1 MSATEKFEL
10 IKEEEIKEINSIAR
24 LYRHKNTGARI
35 LSLSNDDENKVFG
48 ITFRTPPDDSTGVAH
63 IMEHSVL
70 CGSRKYPVKEP
81 FVELVKGSL
90 NTFLNAMTYPDKTC
104 YPVASQNLQD
114 FYNLVDVYLDA
125 VFYPLLTPTTFK
137 QEGWHYELKSAD
149 DEMTFKGVVFNEM
162 KGAYSSPDDYLSEK
176 SIQSL
181 FPDNTYGVDSGGN
194 PQHIPD
200 LTYEQF
206 KNFHDTYYH
215 PSNAFIFFY
224 GDDDPENRL
233 EIIENYLKDF
243 NPLAV
248 QSEIPLHTPFSEPRK
263 ITHTYD
269 SGETGPDAK
278 NYLTLNWGL
287 GETTSE
293 LSKLEFQILNHI
305 LVGTPASPL
314 RKALI
319 ESGLGEDLA
328 GVGAETDLRQSLF
341 STGLK
346 GVADQDLA
354 KVEPFILQTLAQI
367 ATDGIEK
374 DAIEASINTFEFS
387 LRENNTGS
395 FPRGL
400 VIMLRSLGS
409 WLYDLDPIAPL
420 SFEAPLVEIRRK
432 IASGERVFENLIQ
445 QNLLNN
451 PYRTTVIL
459 TPDPEM
465 GNKLAEQEMS
475 RLQKTRQEM
484 QADELSRIVTE
495 TQELIRYQQTPDSP
509 EALATIP
516 MLNRSDLET
525 KVRTI
530 PIEIMDTPHGKII
543 YHDLFTNGIVYLEL
557 GFNLH
562 ALPQEL
568 LPYLSLFGRALVEMG
583 TQKENYVQLLQR
595 IGRKTG
601 GIYPSLLVSSL
612 PQQKESTAWF
622 ILRGKAMAN
631 QAADLTSILNDILS
645 MPNFNDRERFKQMA
659 LEERS
664 SLESGLAP
672 AGHRFV
678 NSRLNAKYNEAGWVT
693 EQTGGI
699 SYLGFLR
706 KLIKQID
713 TDWEGIVSKLEE
725 IRSTLVSQDNLFLNL
740 TLDSSNLAAVQPV
753 LEDFLGMLPQKQ
765 TQIAHWNYEFSND
778 WEGFTFPTQV
788 NFVGKAANLYE
799 LGYHEN
805 GSALVIT
812 PYLRGTWIWDR
823 IRVQGGA
830 YGGFCLFDR
839 LSGMFSYLSYRDPNL
854 ENSLDVYD
862 QTAQFLRDI
871 DLSESEL
878 TKAII
883 GTIGDLD
890 SYMLPDAKGYTSLS
904 RYLIGVSDAE
914 RQKLRDEVLSTS
926 QADFKVFAEFLDLAK
941 SAGKVVVLGSAEA
954 IQKAAPK
961 LPQKLTIEKVL

>member
-10 IKEEEIKEINSIAR
+10 IKEEEINSIAR

-200 LTYEQF
+200 LTYDQF

-233 EIIENYLKDF
+233 EIVENYLKDF
-243 NPLAV
+243 NPLTV
-248 QSEIPLHTPFSEPRK
+248 QSEIPLHAPFREPRK

-328 GVGAETDLRQSLF
+328 GVGTETDLRQSLF

-354 KVEPFILQTLAQI
+354 KVEPFLLQTLEQI
-367 ATDGIEK
+367 ATNGIEK

-420 SFEAPLVEIRRK
+420 SFEAPLAEIRRK
-432 IASGERVFENLIQ
+432 IAGGESVFENLIQ
-445 QNLLNN
+445 QYLLNN
-451 PYRTTVIL
+451 PYRTTVTL
-459 TPDPEM
+459 TPDPNM
-465 GNKLAEQEMS
+465 GNKLTEQEMS

-484 QADELSRIVTE
+484 QADELSQIVTE
-495 TQELIRYQQTPDSP
+495 TQELIRHQQTPDSP

-601 GIYPSLLVSSL
+601 GIYSSLLVSSL
-612 PQQKESTAWF
+612 PQQKESAAWF
-622 ILRGKAMAN
+622 IIRGKAMAN
-631 QAADLTSILNDILS
+631 QTADLTSILNDIIS

-678 NSRLNAKYNEAGWVT
+678 NSRLKAKYNEAGWVA

-706 KLIKQID
+706 KLIEQID
-713 TDWEGIVSKLEE
+713 TDWDGIVSKLEK

-740 TLDSSNLAAVQPV
+740 TLDSTNLVAVQPV
-753 LEDFLGMLPQKQ
+753 LEGFLGLLPQKQ
-765 TQIAHWNYEFSND
+765 TKFAHWNYEFSND

-799 LGYHEN
+799 LGYHEH

-854 ENSLDVYD
+854 ENSLDIYD
-862 QTAQFLRDI
+862 QTAQFLHDI

-904 RYLIGVSDAE
+904 RYLIGISDTE
-914 RQKLRDEVLSTS
+914 RQKLRDEILSTS
-926 QADFKVFAEFLDLAK
+926 KTDFKVFAEFLDLAK